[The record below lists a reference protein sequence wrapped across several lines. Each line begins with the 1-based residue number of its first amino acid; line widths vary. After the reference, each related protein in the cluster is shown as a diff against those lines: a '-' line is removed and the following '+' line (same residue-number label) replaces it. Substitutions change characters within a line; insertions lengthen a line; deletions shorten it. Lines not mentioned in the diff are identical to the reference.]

1 MVDLL
6 QWRASIGTFYSHQRT
21 KLEGATKWKE
31 LLTKA
36 KPQPEPVSSN
46 IPSTQTMKPESS
58 TEPKKVIMA
67 NCTATPATRIEVGNT
82 CCVTLLVGVHSNYI
96 LLFNFLLIIHFLNF
110 TNIFISGTGCSITGC
125 SITGRI
131 CRT

>member
-6 QWRASIGTFYSHQRT
+6 QWRASIGTFYSRKRT

-46 IPSTQTMKPESS
+46 IHSTQTMKPESS
-58 TEPKKVIMA
+58 TEPKKVITA
-67 NCTATPATRIEVGNT
+67 NCKATPATHIEVENT

-96 LLFNFLLIIHFLNF
+96 LSFNFLLIIQFLNF
-110 TNIFISGTGCSITGC
+110 TNIFISGTDCSITGC
-125 SITGRI
+125 SITGRR

>member
-6 QWRASIGTFYSHQRT
+6 QWRASIGTFYSRQRA

-46 IPSTQTMKPESS
+46 IPSTQTMKPKSS
-58 TEPKKVIMA
+58 TEPKKVMTA
-67 NCTATPATRIEVGNT
+67 NCTATPATCIEVGNT

-96 LLFNFLLIIHFLNF
+96 LSFNFLLIIHFLNF

-125 SITGRI
+125 SITGRR